1 MSSDGFSGGLA
12 LLWKPNTQVNVQNFS
27 RWFIDAHILCND
39 TGLKLR
45 LIGFYRQPDMSRRE
59 ETWTLLESLK
69 HSNNLPWLCLGD
81 YNEIISQTKKSGGR
95 LRPTRQMD
103 RFHEVIHHCG
113 FMDLGYT
120 GSPFT
125 WSRNHPVNGQT
136 YIRLDGALATIT

>member
-12 LLWKPNTQVNVQNFS
+12 LLWKPNTQVHVQNFS
-27 RWFIDAHILCND
+27 LWFIDAHILCND
-39 TGLKLR
+39 TSLKLR
-45 LIGFYRQPDMSRRE
+45 LISFYGQPDTSRRE

-69 HSNNLPWLCLGD
+69 HSNNLPCLCLGD
-81 YNEIISQTKKSGGR
+81 YNEIISQTEKSGGR

-103 RFHEVIHHCG
+103 RFCEVIHYCG

-125 WSRNHPVNGQT
+125 WSRNHPVDGQT
-136 YIRLDGALATIT
+136 YIRLDRALATIA